1 MQIIIKG
8 RQMEI
13 TPRLRQHVER
23 KVERLSR
30 FLPEDARIE
39 VTVTEEKTRSN
50 RDRYVVQLALSNS
63 SRPIRSEVSADSAN
77 KALDLVLDKVSA
89 QLGRHKD
96 RQTSVRRHHTPA
108 MKVLSLSRS
117 GAIESLE
124 IEEVEDDGQ
133 SDSSITEERNEEIWS
148 QIMEIRR
155 IPTKPMNDQQVIAQ
169 MEAHGLAFCPFYNEE
184 THSVNVIYRLE
195 TGGYGLLLPALEQVT
210 D

>member
-13 TPRLRQHVER
+13 TPGLRQHIER

-30 FLPEDARIE
+30 FLTDDARVEI
-39 VTVTEEKTRSN
+39 TITEEQTRSA
-50 RDRYVVQLALSNS
+50 RDRYSVQIALSNS
-63 SRPIRSEVSADSAN
+63 SHSIRSEVSAVNAN
-77 KALDLVLDKVSA
+77 KALDLVLDKVNA

-108 MKVLSLSRS
+108 MRVLSLSRS
-117 GAIESLE
+117 GTLAFL
-124 IEEVEDDGQ
+124 EDDQ
-133 SDSSITEERNEEIWS
+133 REQEAESTSSIAQEHNEEIWS

-155 IPTKPMNDQQVIAQ
+155 IPTRPMNDQQVIAQ
-169 MEAHGLAFCPFYNEE
+169 MEVHSLSFYPFFNEE
-184 THSVNVIYRLE
+184 TNSVNVMYRLE
-195 TGGYGLLLPALEQVT
+195 TGGYGLLVPALEQVT

>member
-13 TPRLRQHVER
+13 TPRLRQHIER

-30 FLPEDARIE
+30 FLTDAARVEI
-39 VTVTEEKTRSN
+39 TITEEQTRSA
-50 RDRYVVQLALSNS
+50 RDRYSVQIALSNS
-63 SRPIRSEVSADSAN
+63 SHSIRSEVSAVNAN
-77 KALDLVLDKVSA
+77 KALDLVLDKVNA

-108 MKVLSLSRS
+108 MRVLSLSRS
-117 GAIESLE
+117 GTLAFLE
-124 IEEVEDDGQ
+124 DGQ
-133 SDSSITEERNEEIWS
+133 REEAESTSSITQEHNEEIWS

-155 IPTKPMNDQQVIAQ
+155 IPTRPMNDQQVIAQ
-169 MEAHGLAFCPFYNEE
+169 MEAHSLSFYPFFNEE
-184 THSVNVIYRLE
+184 TNSVNVMYRLE
-195 TGGYGLLLPALEQVT
+195 TGGYGLLVPALEQVT

>member
-1 MQIIIKG
+1 MQLIIKG
-8 RQMEI
+8 RQLEI
-13 TPRLRQHVER
+13 TSRLRQYIER

-30 FLPEDARIE
+30 FLSDDVRIE
-39 VTVTEEKTRSN
+39 VTVTEEQTRSA
-50 RDRYVVQLALSNS
+50 RDRYSVQLALSNS
-63 SRPIRSEVSADSAN
+63 SHPIRSEVSADNAN

-117 GAIESLE
+117 GTIESLE
-124 IEEVEDDGQ
+124 DVESGTDGQ
-133 SDSSITEERNEEIWS
+133 SSSSITEEYNEEIWS

-155 IPTKPMNDQQVIAQ
+155 IPTRPMNDQQVIEQ
-169 MEAHGLAFCPFYNEE
+169 MKMHGLSFYPFFNEE
-184 THSVNVIYRLE
+184 THSVNVMYRLE

>member
-30 FLPEDARIE
+30 FLPGDVRIE
-39 VTVTEEKTRSN
+39 VTVAEEQTRSN
-50 RDRYVVQLALSNS
+50 RDRYSVQLALSS
-63 SRPIRSEVSADSAN
+63 SSHPIRSEVSADSAN
-77 KALDLVLDKVSA
+77 KALDLVLDKVCA
-89 QLGRHKD
+89 QLGRQKD
-96 RQTSVRRHHTPA
+96 RQTTVRRHRTPA

-117 GAIESLE
+117 GTIESLG
-124 IEEVEDDGQ
+124 IEEVRDDGQ
-133 SDSSITEERNEEIWS
+133 PNASITEERNEEIWS

-169 MEAHGLAFCPFYNEE
+169 MEAHSLSFYPFYNEE

>member
-13 TPRLRQHVER
+13 TPRLRQHIER

-30 FLPEDARIE
+30 FLTDAARVEI
-39 VTVTEEKTRSN
+39 TITEEQTRSA
-50 RDRYVVQLALSNS
+50 RDRYSVQIALSNS
-63 SRPIRSEVSADSAN
+63 SHSIRSEVSAVNAN
-77 KALDLVLDKVSA
+77 KALDLVLDKVNA

-108 MKVLSLSRS
+108 MRVLSLSRS
-117 GAIESLE
+117 GTLAFLE
-124 IEEVEDDGQ
+124 DGQ
-133 SDSSITEERNEEIWS
+133 SEQEAESTSSIRQEHNEEIWS

-155 IPTKPMNDQQVIAQ
+155 IPTRPMNDQQVIAQ
-169 MEAHGLAFCPFYNEE
+169 MEAHSLSFYPFFNEE
-184 THSVNVIYRLE
+184 TNSVNVMYRLE
-195 TGGYGLLLPALEQVT
+195 TGGYGLLVPALEQVT